1 VAGTVLV
8 HVSFFLWNRWF
19 VALIVLVVALIA
31 ALIWRFSKGNKKSK
45 K

>member
-1 VAGTVLV
+1 
-8 HVSFFLWNRWF
+8 LWNRWF
-19 VALIVLVVALIA
+19 VALIVLVVALIW